1 MKFFFWLN
9 TRVDKIILTTRV
21 VYMEKDIIKRVC
33 NHCKINGHKTDVSEN
48 VFVGVIIID
57 VFVGVIII
65 VCIAVYR

>member
-1 MKFFFWLN
+1 M
-9 TRVDKIILTTRV
+9 I